1 MDPSESKTFAARLAE
16 LLRNEQHAMADFL
29 VALAEFDRK
38 RGWIELGY
46 SSLFA
51 FLVHRLELSR
61 QTRLL

>member
-1 MDPSESKTFAARLAE
+1 MNTSESREFAARLAD
-16 LLRNEQHAMADFL
+16 LLENERLAMADFL
-29 VALAEFDRK
+29 VGLAEFDRR